1 MESPLSFTTGELEA
15 QRGEVP
21 CSGSTEARPLTPE
34 VGSPCIHRPTPG
46 LGPASSQPEEASYLP
61 QSVFF
66 FFFGCVGSS
75 LLLRLSQVA
84 ASGGY
89 SLLWCSDFLLR
100 LLLLFQGM
108 VSRLVAFH
116 SCGTQA

>member
-1 MESPLSFTTGELEA
+1 MESPLSFTAGELEA

-61 QSVFF
+61 QRSVFF
-66 FFFGCVGSS
+66 FFWLCWIFIAAQAFSS
-75 LLLRLSQVA
+75 CSQRGLLFVVVLRLVTAVA
-84 ASGGY
+84 
-89 SLLWCSDFLLR
+89 SLVPRHGL
-100 LLLLFQGM
+100 
-108 VSRLVAFH
+108 
-116 SCGTQA
+116 

>member
-1 MESPLSFTTGELEA
+1 MESPLSFTAGELEA

-61 QSVFF
+61 QRSVF

-89 SLLWCSDFLLR
+89 SLLWCSDLSLR
-100 LLLLFQGM
+100 FLLLFQGM
-108 VSRLVAFH
+108 VSRLVGFR